1 MISSS
6 PSPRQ
11 TAAPLLAA
19 MAFNAALLLW
29 LAFGTAWLGAA
40 VGGVALA
47 AAVAGWCLLRLG
59 GRGRAGQWAAAAL
72 VGVVGAQP
80 LVFAGSAAMPGWLFL
95 NLLLTLSM
103 LPMLQQALPILLA
116 GGLFLALAW
125 PMQWWNLDP
134 GAGVGVGHL
143 ALLAL
148 HTGVMAAVAR
158 RNARQGSE
166 RFDIEFLVRAM
177 GTEGPI
183 RLALGAVRAESRL
196 GTRLQQVQQRMAGV
210 LRQVQ
215 AAVAEVQRA
224 SAELDASGDDLR
236 QRTAGSA
243 QGMREAAMTLEQI
256 TVIVKSSADA
266 ALHARSMAASAS
278 DEAAAGGALFKQV
291 TGRMHDIHQSSQ
303 RITDIIGVIDGIA
316 FQTNILALNAAVE
329 AARAGEQGR
338 GFAVVAQEV
347 RQLALRTST
356 AAAEVKALISGSA
369 NTIRDGTAL
378 VDAAG
383 LAMDNIIASVQKVGQ
398 VFETLSADTS
408 EHAGSI
414 GAVTRS
420 VMDLDASTRQ
430 NVSVAETTQRIARE
444 LLQQGQ
450 ALETSLGAFKLGDG
464 MGQAPLPVSAAP
476 AAPAQRATLARS
488 TAPGAA
494 PPAAPSPAAG
504 AQASAAVEF
513 F

>member
-1 MISSS
+1 MNAHS

-11 TAAPLLAA
+11 TTAPLLGA
-19 MAFNAALLLW
+19 MAANVVLLLW
-29 LAFGTAWLGAA
+29 LASGTPRLGAA
-40 VGGVALA
+40 VGVALAA
-47 AAVAGWCLLRLG
+47 AAVAGWCQFRMQ
-59 GRGRAGQWAAAAL
+59 GRGRASSWAAAAL
-72 VGVVGAQP
+72 VGVVAAQP
-80 LVFAGSAAMPGWLFL
+80 LVFAGAPAVPSWLFL
-95 NLLLTLSM
+95 NLLLTLSL
-103 LPMLQQALPILLA
+103 LPMLQQSLPILLA
-116 GGLFLALAW
+116 GGVFLALAW
-125 PMQWWNLDP
+125 PMQWLGLDSP
-134 GAGVGVGHL
+134 AAVGVGHQVFL
-143 ALLAL
+143 TL

-158 RNARQGSE
+158 RNARQGRE
-166 RFDIEFLVRAM
+166 RFDVEFLVRAM

-236 QRTAGSA
+236 QRTSGSA

-256 TVIVKSSADA
+256 TVIVKSSAEA
-266 ALHARSMAASAS
+266 AMQARSMAASAS
-278 DEAAAGGALFKQV
+278 DEAAAGGALFRQV
-291 TGRMHDIHQSSQ
+291 TGRMHDIHQASQ

-369 NTIRDGTAL
+369 HTIRDGTAL

-383 LAMDNIIASVQKVGQ
+383 TAMNNIIVSVQKVGQ
-398 VFETLSADTS
+398 VFESLSADTT

-414 GAVTRS
+414 EAVTRS
-420 VMDLDASTRQ
+420 VMDLDATTRQ

-450 ALETSLGAFKLGDG
+450 ELETSLGAFKLGDG
-464 MGQAPLPVSAAP
+464 MSGLPAGVPPASGPASAP
-476 AAPAQRATLARS
+476 AAGLTQVTLKRAA
-488 TAPGAA
+488 AAA
-494 PPAAPSPAAG
+494 PPAATAD
-504 AQASAAVEF
+504 ASANVEF

>member
-1 MISSS
+1 MNAS
-6 PSPRQ
+6 PPPPRQ
-11 TAAPLLAA
+11 TAAPLLLA
-19 MAFNAALLLW
+19 MAANAALLLW
-29 LAFGTAWLGAA
+29 LASGTPWLGAA
-40 VGGVALA
+40 VGLALAA
-47 AAVAGWCLLRLG
+47 AAVAGWCQLRLG
-59 GRGRAGQWAAAAL
+59 GRGRAGLWACAGL
-72 VGVVGAQP
+72 VGMVAAQP
-80 LVFAGSAAMPGWLFL
+80 LLFAGGTAMPGWLFL
-95 NLLLTLSM
+95 NLLLTLSL
-103 LPMLQQALPILLA
+103 LPMLQRALPIVLA
-116 GGLFLALAW
+116 GALFLALAW
-125 PMQWWNLDP
+125 PMQWFSLDRS
-134 GAGVGVGHL
+134 AGVGVGHL
-143 ALLAL
+143 VLLVL
-148 HTGVMAAVAR
+148 HTGVMAAVAQ
-158 RNARQGSE
+158 RNARQGRE
-166 RFDIEFLVRAM
+166 RFDVEFLVRAM
-177 GTEGPI
+177 GTDGPI

-215 AAVAEVQRA
+215 AVVSEVQRA

-236 QRTAGSA
+236 QRTSGSA
-243 QGMREAAMTLEQI
+243 QGMREAAMTLQQI
-256 TVIVKSSADA
+256 TVIVKSSAEA
-266 ALHARSMAASAS
+266 AMQARSMAASAS
-278 DEAAAGGALFKQV
+278 NEAAAGGALFKQV

-369 NTIRDGTAL
+369 HTIRDGTAL

-383 LAMDNIIASVQKVGQ
+383 VAMDNIIVSVQKVGQ
-398 VFETLSADTS
+398 VFESLSADTT

-414 GAVTRS
+414 EAVTRS
-420 VMDLDASTRQ
+420 VMDLDATTRQ

-450 ALETSLGAFKLGDG
+450 ELETALGAFKLGDG
-464 MGQAPLPVSAAP
+464 MGATPAAASPAAALARDTLTHAARARPAAPVAAP
-476 AAPAQRATLARS
+476 AA
-488 TAPGAA
+488 GD
-494 PPAAPSPAAG
+494 
-504 AQASAAVEF
+504 ASAKVEF